1 MYLEKLEING
11 FKSFANKSE
20 LVFTPGIT
28 SVVGPNGSGKSNI
41 ADAIRWVLGE
51 QSMKT
56 LRGKRSDDVIFAGTD
71 KKSRLGLAEVSLY
84 LNNEDKSAPV
94 DYSQLV
100 ITRRVYRDG
109 HGEYFLNKAP
119 ARLQDI
125 VMLLAQMNFGQRSYS
140 VIGQGMVDSVLAMS
154 PTERKTL
161 FDDAAG
167 VRQYQL
173 KKEEAI
179 LKLQHTRDNL
189 AQARVLMQE
198 IEPRLRSL
206 TRQIKRL
213 ERREE
218 IEKSLFETQRQYY
231 SRQWSEIS
239 DHLTEVEQSIDTH
252 DRERQKVS
260 AELKQIQGGLEKI
273 EKEKTTD
280 EAFQQLQREY
290 NKILEEK
297 NRFLE
302 EQAELKSSLELQAR
316 HEGASDLVWLT
327 KRRDELDRQSKDL
340 ADELK
345 VVSQAH
351 GRLLEQL
358 KVKEKEQSALV
369 SEFESIEQQLVDIRQ
384 RLTSDSTIQIDDIKH
399 ELDKLDAIHEA
410 LTKYV
415 ATDDPGIL
423 AKVRREIERFAER
436 LQSFRKRVESSTSVA
451 DPSEHLE
458 LQTRLAALFKNKDN
472 LVNEIASLS
481 VQVEVKADVQKRLQ
495 EQLQSIDGERLKL
508 TTQITRSQKTPNS
521 KEEAYQEFLKA
532 NEDLR
537 KRLGDIDTRLAAVR
551 EKISS
556 HSDVEQQKK
565 QELFG
570 LQKNFRDTQHQL
582 NTLTT
587 QINEL
592 QVDLARTETRKEDLE
607 RELREAMTAERLDE
621 VIATAQKKEWDR
633 SLHHDDLS
641 TEIARLK
648 HQLELIGGIE
658 EGTADEYHQTNE
670 RFEHLSK
677 QSTDLE
683 ESIVK
688 LEQIIEELDQ
698 TIKKRFDIAFDRI
711 NAEFQRFFRTLFN
724 GGQAK
729 LTLIKEV
736 PPQPDAETDAD
747 DEEDEEDE
755 DEDDDADDEEDE
767 LPAPVKKI
775 APQEKVITGIDIFA
789 TPPGKRL
796 KGIGMLSGGERALTS
811 IALICA
817 IIYNNPSPFI
827 VLDEVDAA
835 LDEAN
840 SRRLASILTKLVN
853 RTQFITITHNRA
865 TMEQSKI
872 LYGVT
877 MGSDGVSKLLSMK
890 LEDAEDVIRK
900 AGNR

>member
-71 KKSRLGLAEVSLY
+71 KKTRLGLAEVSLY

-140 VIGQGMVDSVLAMS
+140 VIGQGMVDSVLSMS
-154 PTERKTL
+154 ATERKTL

-189 AQARVLMQE
+189 SQARILMQE

-218 IEKSLFETQRQYY
+218 VEKNLFETQRQYY
-231 SRQWSEIS
+231 SRQWAEIS
-239 DHLTEVEQSIDTH
+239 DHLAEVEQAIDKQ
-252 DRERQKVS
+252 DGERKTVSDTQK
-260 AELKQIQGGLEKI
+260 EIQKGLEKF

-290 NKILEEK
+290 NQILEEK

-302 EQAELKSSLELQAR
+302 EQAELKSRLEIQAR
-316 HEGASDLVWLT
+316 NEGASDLVWLT
-327 KRRDELDRQSKDL
+327 KRRDELDRQAKDL
-340 ADELK
+340 NDELK
-345 VVSQAH
+345 VVGQAH
-351 GRLLEQL
+351 ARLQRQHQD
-358 KVKEKEQSALV
+358 KEKEHNVLLK
-369 SEFESIEQQLVDIRQ
+369 EFEGLEQQLVDIRQ
-384 RLTSDSTIQIDDIKH
+384 QLTSDQTIQIEDIKH
-399 ELDKLDAIHEA
+399 EIDKLDAIHEA
-410 LTKYV
+410 LAKYV
-415 ATDDPGIL
+415 ATDDVSVFT
-423 AKVRREIERFAER
+423 KVRREIERFAER
-436 LQSFRKRVESSTSVA
+436 LQSFRKRVDQSSSVA
-451 DPSEHLE
+451 HPGSYLE
-458 LQTRLAALFKNKDN
+458 LQTQLADLFKNKDN
-472 LVNEIASLS
+472 LVNEISSLA
-481 VQVEVKADVQKRLQ
+481 VQVEVKADVKKRLQ
-495 EQLQSIDGERLKL
+495 EQLQTIDAERLKI
-508 TTQITRSQKTPNS
+508 TTQIARTQKSPNS
-521 KEEAYQEFLKA
+521 KEEAYQDFLKA
-532 NEDLR
+532 NDDLR

-551 EKISS
+551 EKISDY
-556 HSDVEQQKK
+556 SDVEQQKK

-570 LQKNFRDTQHQL
+570 LQKRFRDTQHQL
-582 NTLTT
+582 NDLTNA
-587 QINEL
+587 INEL
-592 QVDLARTETRKEDLE
+592 QVDLARTETRKEDLD
-607 RELREAMTAERLDE
+607 REMREAMTAERLDA
-621 VIATAQKKEWDR
+621 VIAMAQTKAWDR
-633 SLHHDDLS
+633 NLHPDDLG
-641 TEIARLK
+641 TEIQRLK

-658 EGTADEYHQTNE
+658 EGTSDEYHQTNE

-683 ESIVK
+683 ESIIK
-688 LEQIIEELDQ
+688 LEQVIEELDE

-729 LTLIKEV
+729 LSLIKEV
-736 PPQPDAETDAD
+736 IPDPTVAIDAADED
-747 DEEDEEDE
+747 DDDE
-755 DEDDDADDEEDE
+755 DEDDDDEDDAEEE
-767 LPAPVKKI
+767 TPVVKK
-775 APQEKVITGIDIFA
+775 AGPQEKVITGIDIQA
-789 TPPGKRL
+789 SPPGKRL

-877 MGSDGVSKLLSMK
+877 MGADGVSKLLSMK
-890 LEDAEDVIRK
+890 LEDAEDVIRR